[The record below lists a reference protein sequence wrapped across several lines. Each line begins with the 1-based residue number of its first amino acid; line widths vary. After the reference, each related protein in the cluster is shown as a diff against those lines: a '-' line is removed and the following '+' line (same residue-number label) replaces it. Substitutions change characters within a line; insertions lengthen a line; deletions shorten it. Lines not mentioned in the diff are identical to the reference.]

1 MIQENAS
8 IMDAVKAIDK
18 GGMQIALIV
27 DGDKRLKGILTD
39 GDIRRAVINKT
50 DFSAK
55 VEIGRAHV

>member
-50 DFSAK
+50 DFS
-55 VEIGRAHV
+55 EIGRAHV